1 MKSLVLLSVIGLV
14 CGLMHANAATLQ
26 ISPTSVT
33 VTNGNPVTLSV
44 LINGIGPPPAT
55 EVGSFDIFVGFN
67 PALVMPAEVTFGS
80 FLGDPNA
87 FEALTLSMFTA
98 KDVEAVEVS
107 LLTNSQLDALQ
118 TTSGFSLANISFNA
132 IGSGVA
138 NFTYD
143 GGPVDNGNGQLI
155 AGTKLVVPEPSLF
168 APLAW
173 ILSGCAG
180 WKLRRKS
187 RTDSRIRKRARIT
200 IVFLSALFAVT
211 SLRAD
216 STAIAQSK
224 HNPEMVNGM
233 FKYPQVDTKCS
244 LTVKNVPGTP
254 SQGTLEVSCKFTNT
268 TAQGWT
274 FVYCSMLGLKNKAG
288 TNRKAPNNSPNFG
301 LMPVPATGNT
311 FKCTASGD
319 TGTRSF
325 NSGWHFGCQTV
336 NVPAGIGSTATVTF
350 KSTDSKSGST
360 VYKPPAGA
368 GITTLKADDF
378 QISYSDT
385 IFFTAQV
392 TMFDPTSCVN
402 IDATHKDLNAQDTFL
417 VPSATFA
424 SYWIQSKV
432 DFKDP
437 ISLFQSITGG
447 ALGPCDIN
455 GDGAI
460 DLTDI
465 NAIVAARGRSVTPG
479 SPGDADGDGLIT
491 VNDAR
496 ICVSKINRV
505 YSIYDNSPCLP
516 PAFPATVPD
525 LQQCQVSAAPISPL
539 IVDLNLYDT
548 PTMWASSGTQF
559 PAFLDIQ
566 TSGNAVGRVD
576 TDPDPGTIFQIP
588 GGTEFYGYLQ
598 ICSTSS
604 LSQCLPANQA
614 QDGNSMTVTTNVRDP
629 STNALLFF
637 QEGTFIQ
644 DGAPPVVNS
653 ISTSFDAGHKLSV
666 QVTATDTATSP
677 VHSDFWFSTDGGQT
691 WSHITLD
698 PVSDVL
704 SEPSTEMFQGALGP
718 FQPGIPIRYFVSVQD
733 EVYNIVYVG
742 VGQATP

>member
-1 MKSLVLLSVIGLV
+1 MKSLVLPSVIGLV

-301 LMPVPATGNT
+301 LMPVPATGKT
-311 FKCTASGD
+311 FK
-319 TGTRSF
+319 
-325 NSGWHFGCQTV
+325 
-336 NVPAGIGSTATVTF
+336 
-350 KSTDSKSGST
+350 
-360 VYKPPAGA
+360 
-368 GITTLKADDF
+368 
-378 QISYSDT
+378 
-385 IFFTAQV
+385 
-392 TMFDPTSCVN
+392 
-402 IDATHKDLNAQDTFL
+402 
-417 VPSATFA
+417 
-424 SYWIQSKV
+424 
-432 DFKDP
+432 
-437 ISLFQSITGG
+437 
-447 ALGPCDIN
+447 
-455 GDGAI
+455 
-460 DLTDI
+460 
-465 NAIVAARGRSVTPG
+465 
-479 SPGDADGDGLIT
+479 
-491 VNDAR
+491 
-496 ICVSKINRV
+496 
-505 YSIYDNSPCLP
+505 
-516 PAFPATVPD
+516 
-525 LQQCQVSAAPISPL
+525 
-539 IVDLNLYDT
+539 
-548 PTMWASSGTQF
+548 
-559 PAFLDIQ
+559 
-566 TSGNAVGRVD
+566 
-576 TDPDPGTIFQIP
+576 
-588 GGTEFYGYLQ
+588 
-598 ICSTSS
+598 
-604 LSQCLPANQA
+604 
-614 QDGNSMTVTTNVRDP
+614 
-629 STNALLFF
+629 
-637 QEGTFIQ
+637 
-644 DGAPPVVNS
+644 
-653 ISTSFDAGHKLSV
+653 
-666 QVTATDTATSP
+666 
-677 VHSDFWFSTDGGQT
+677 
-691 WSHITLD
+691 
-698 PVSDVL
+698 
-704 SEPSTEMFQGALGP
+704 
-718 FQPGIPIRYFVSVQD
+718 
-733 EVYNIVYVG
+733 
-742 VGQATP
+742 

>member
-1 MKSLVLLSVIGLV
+1 
-14 CGLMHANAATLQ
+14 MHTNAATLQ
-26 ISPTSVT
+26 INPSSVT
-33 VTNGNPVTLSV
+33 VSNGNLVTVNL
-44 LINGIGPPPAT
+44 LISGIGTPPAT
-55 EVGSFDIFVGFN
+55 EVGSFDIFVGYN
-67 PALVMPAEVTFGS
+67 PALVTPSQVMFGP

-87 FEALTLSMFTA
+87 FEAITTSMFTA
-98 KDVEAVEVS
+98 RDVEAVEVS

-118 TTSGFSLANISFNA
+118 TTSSFSLATISFNA
-132 IGSGVA
+132 IASGVA

-155 AGTKLVVPEPSLF
+155 AGTKQQVAEPSLF
-168 APLAW
+168 APLAG
-173 ILSGCAG
+173 ILLGWAG

-187 RTDSRIRKRARIT
+187 RPHSRIPVHAPIV
-200 IVFLSALFAVT
+200 IVFIGALFAVT
-211 SLRAD
+211 PLRAD

-224 HNPEMVNGM
+224 HNPEMVGGM

-244 LTVKNVPGTP
+244 LTVKNTPGTP
-254 SQGTLEVSCKFTNT
+254 SQGTLEVTCKFTNT
-268 TAQGWT
+268 TAQGWN
-274 FVYCSMLGLKNKAG
+274 FIYCSMLGLKNKAG

-301 LMPVPATGNT
+301 LMPVPAGGNT

-336 NVPAGIGSTATVTF
+336 NVPAGVGSTATVTF

-360 VYKPPAGA
+360 VYKAPAGA

-385 IFFTAQV
+385 IFFTAAV

-402 IDATHKDLNAQDTFL
+402 IDPTHKDLNAQDTFL
-417 VPSATFA
+417 VPNATFA

-437 ISLFQSITGG
+437 ISLFQSIAGG
-447 ALGPCDIN
+447 PLGPCDIN

-465 NAIVAARGRSVTPG
+465 NAIIAARGTRVTPG
-479 SPGDADGDGLIT
+479 SPGDADDDGLIT

-496 ICVSKINRV
+496 ICVSKINKV
-505 YSIYDNSPCLP
+505 YSVYDNSPCLP
-516 PAFPATVPD
+516 PAFPAAVPD
-525 LQQCQVSAAPISPL
+525 LRQCQVSAAPVLPL
-539 IVDLNLYDT
+539 MVDLNLYDT

-559 PAFLDIQ
+559 PALLDIL

-576 TDPDPGTIFQIP
+576 TDPDPNTIFQIP

-598 ICSTSS
+598 ICSTSNPT
-604 LSQCLPANQA
+604 LCLPANQA

-637 QEGTFIQ
+637 QEGTFVQ

-653 ISTSFDAGHKLSV
+653 ISTSFDSAHNLSV
-666 QVTATDTATSP
+666 QVTATDAATSP
-677 VHSDFWFSTDGGQT
+677 IHSDFWFSTDGGLT
-691 WSHITLD
+691 WNHISLD
-698 PVSDVL
+698 PVVDIL
-704 SEPSTEMFQGALGP
+704 TEPSTQMFNGVLGP
-718 FQPGIPIRYFVSVQD
+718 FPPGTPIRYFISVQD

-742 VGQATP
+742 IGQFTS